1 MVHQHVRED
10 VNHVLI
16 HPDMGGEEEVV
27 REVRAP
33 AVGPKEVEED
43 GGGVAAHHEL
53 EDPHEEGRPRRLQQP
68 RRVVVRVL
76 AAHRQRRAPLLVLEI
91 VEALRLGDV
100 LDHVLDD
107 GGRALRRG
115 QVERG
120 RAVLVG
126 LVGGEAHVVEQRE
139 RLLVVLVRR
148 PVQRRVAAVV
158 EQRDV
163 GARLA
168 EEEDED
174 GVVVLRRD
182 HERRRVLPVERVDV
196 RARLQQPAHHL
207 RVPARR
213 RPVDR
218 LHPRAGDGGV
228 RRRARLE
235 EPVEQLRVA
244 RERAPVHR
252 RRAARVGAVQ
262 RLRVGRDDAAAQL
275 EVLLVDRGDE
285 QLGGRRRHRLPDERR
300 VVVGGRGLG
309 GLRRG
314 HDAVANRAARS
325 IAPRRGSRYGEA
337 ASVRTRTR
345 HTDPWRP
352 PWLSSRWRCAYRVL
366 R

>member
-1 MVHQHVRED
+1 MRR
-10 VNHVLI
+10 I
-16 HPDMGGEEEVV
+16 A
-27 REVRAP
+27 RA
-33 AVGPKEVEED
+33 AY
-43 GGGVAAHHEL
+43 
-53 EDPHEEGRPRRLQQP
+53 
-68 RRVVVRVL
+68 
-76 AAHRQRRAPLLVLEI
+76 
-91 VEALRLGDV
+91 LRLRDV

-107 GGRALRRG
+107 GARALRRG
-115 QVERG
+115 EVERG

-168 EEEDED
+168 QEEDED

-285 QLGGRRRHRLPDERR
+285 QLGGGRRHRLADELR

-309 GLRRG
+309 GLRHA
-314 HDAVANRAARS
+314 HD
-325 IAPRRGSRYGEA
+325 
-337 ASVRTRTR
+337 
-345 HTDPWRP
+345 
-352 PWLSSRWRCAYRVL
+352 
-366 R
+366 